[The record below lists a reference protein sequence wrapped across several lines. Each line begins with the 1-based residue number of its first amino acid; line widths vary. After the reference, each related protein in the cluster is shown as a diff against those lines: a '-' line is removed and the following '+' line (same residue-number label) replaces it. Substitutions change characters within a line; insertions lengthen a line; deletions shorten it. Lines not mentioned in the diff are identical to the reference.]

1 MNDIEMAE
9 HLVQLDGDKLVTDSL
24 TVAKSFGK
32 RHKNVL
38 RA

>member
-1 MNDIEMAE
+1 M
-9 HLVQLDGDKLVTDSL
+9 QLDGDKLVTDAL
-24 TVAKSFGK
+24 MVAKSFGK